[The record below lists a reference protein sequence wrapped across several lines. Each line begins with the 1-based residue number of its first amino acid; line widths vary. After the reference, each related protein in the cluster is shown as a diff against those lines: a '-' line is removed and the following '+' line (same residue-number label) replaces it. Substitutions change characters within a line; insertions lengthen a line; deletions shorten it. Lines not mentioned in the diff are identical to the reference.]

1 MEHFHYKIPGWFT
14 FPKLYSTM
22 VDRSFSGSHFVE
34 VGTWQ
39 GSSAAYM
46 AVEIINSGK
55 NIKFDCIDIWGRYS
69 IDGLNTKTPELLPD
83 NTVEQLFLKNIEPV
97 KHIINPIKTPSTEG
111 AKLYKNESLDFVF
124 IDANHVYE
132 AVKDD
137 LHAWYNKV
145 KPGGFIAGHDY
156 YNDAGVK
163 RAVDEFFK
171 DKNLYLGEGCWLYF
185 KQ

>member
-14 FPKLYSTM
+14 FPRLYSTM
-22 VDRSFSGSHFVE
+22 VDRSPLDAHFVE

-69 IDGLNTKTPELLPD
+69 IDGLNTKNPELLPD
-83 NTVEQLFLKNIEPV
+83 DTVEQLFLQNIKPV
-97 KHIINPIKTPSTEG
+97 KHIVNPIKSESV
-111 AKLYKNESLDFVF
+111 AAASKYKDESLNFVF

-137 LHAWYNKV
+137 LNAWYKKV
-145 KPGGFIAGHDY
+145 GHGGFLAGHDY
-156 YNDAGVK
+156 YNDPGVK
-163 RAVDEFFK
+163 QAVDEFFI
-171 DKNLYLGEGCWLYF
+171 DKSLYFGEGCWLYF